1 MSVARGDAEYAP
13 VLGAASDASDAS
25 AASRKRL
32 MLVASNVP
40 DKADLVAATK
50 PWVSVVQYEYDMPL
64 DQDSL
69 KWIGLTCANNNLAL
83 CCMHRPPD

>member
-1 MSVARGDAEYAP
+1 M
-13 VLGAASDASDAS
+13 
-25 AASRKRL
+25 
-32 MLVASNVP
+32 P

-83 CCMHRPPD
+83 CCMHRLPD